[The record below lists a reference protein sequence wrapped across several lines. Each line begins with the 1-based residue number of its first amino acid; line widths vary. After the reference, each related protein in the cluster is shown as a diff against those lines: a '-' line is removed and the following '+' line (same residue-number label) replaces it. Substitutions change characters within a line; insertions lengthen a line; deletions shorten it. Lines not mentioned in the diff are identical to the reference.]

1 MREQWKKQATGTKWR
16 LLIVSTFLSGII
28 CMFWLGN
35 VFSFQTTVFTLENCK
50 TYVDTEWN
58 TVALFWE
65 CLTQKLVLYLG
76 LFILLYSKFGMTFLG
91 AYVMWYFFCL
101 GMSMELLTISYGIWG
116 MGLFIVGCFPQ
127 VYLYGIGLLI
137 LYKIGKYLK
146 RENRVNGVHF
156 LGLQV
161 VVIIGILFES
171 YVNPILLKIFLKIFL
186 ERFYNI

>member
-1 MREQWKKQATGTKWR
+1 
-16 LLIVSTFLSGII
+16 
-28 CMFWLGN
+28 
-35 VFSFQTTVFTLENCK
+35 
-50 TYVDTEWN
+50 
-58 TVALFWE
+58 
-65 CLTQKLVLYLG
+65 
-76 LFILLYSKFGMTFLG
+76 
-91 AYVMWYFFCL
+91 
-101 GMSMELLTISYGIWG
+101 MELLTISYGIWG